1 MLHAQDLGDLSY
13 GTVWTP
19 NSIGNFSLVVTIDGV
34 TLEDVYRIEVKEA
47 NIPPPK
53 KMLKKN
59 QPANK
64 LRKFMTKN
72 SAGLRMRSHPTLQS
86 EQVGVLKMGGIISFI
101 DEVLFAIVLIDIL
114 RPVINILILSSKC
127 GDLKYSWKMM
137 TAYGCAYQQN
147 PYGNIANLDGIHLK
161 HGACNTINILAR
173 HYCIQSSNQ
182 HHRN

>member
-19 NSIGNFSLVVTIDGV
+19 NSIGNFSLIVTIDGV

-101 DEVLFAIVLIDIL
+101 DEVVFHSFD
-114 RPVINILILSSKC
+114 
-127 GDLKYSWKMM
+127 
-137 TAYGCAYQQN
+137 
-147 PYGNIANLDGIHLK
+147 
-161 HGACNTINILAR
+161 
-173 HYCIQSSNQ
+173 
-182 HHRN
+182 